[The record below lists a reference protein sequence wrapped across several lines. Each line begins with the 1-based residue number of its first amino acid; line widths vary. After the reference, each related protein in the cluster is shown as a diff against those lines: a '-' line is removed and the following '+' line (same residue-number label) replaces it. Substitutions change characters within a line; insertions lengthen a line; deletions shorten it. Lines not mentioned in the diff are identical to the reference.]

1 MALVDLTKDLSNFKY
16 TDYDKVDGAVD
27 FIPNVDAQGF
37 TKNFDNKNNSQ
48 FVGINGLSYTYP
60 NNKGLNLTYTNQPF
74 STANNMS
81 GTSGVWGSNTFPAG
95 FTINQTN
102 SLLVDGNDLTLPT
115 LRHNIDQVFSTSPYG
130 GFPAFEINTDR
141 YDERIGSQFN
151 TELGEVYTQSTTEK
165 LHSSYNT
172 SFHISGFNRG
182 NMYIPNAT
190 EPSIPTFKDFTRGSA
205 ILSRYQKDS
214 PNFNTDVHISAIPYE
229 LPQITATGPQVEHK
243 NFNNTP
249 ISLGAHG
256 SDFFTTPLINYSS
269 QFSADNFQTEI
280 ESGFNRSNMYIP
292 NSTEP
297 TTPEFKSFTRGDSS
311 LLRIVH
317 DSPNFGSI
325 EFQST
330 APYQVKKQYNLPSN
344 YSFIGRDSSYTTTT
358 NLVPSLPITHGVLT
372 PITKD
377 SRFGDVDTSFTGD
390 LTFTDIF
397 GQSYSGISSMIS
409 YNTPRP
415 NNSTG
420 PGNYSGW
427 ITTNNF
433 TIENQLG
440 GSSSPKFGNAGFNSG
455 NKYGDTVKFNS
466 SLLGGDE
473 IYQSQLDSFGDSG
486 QVPLTL
492 GYNQNKA
499 AINQIWE
506 KGNSHYSNAS
516 AQAQFGS
523 YTNQTD
529 TDELERRPGGLGSR
543 GDEIDEQYKFRTTKV
558 KSTSLSFGRHG
569 DFGEFGAPVDGS
581 AQIGFDMPFVKDKIN
596 GINFSQKGLTIETV
610 RGGFTGIVGR
620 TLKDLVRFTKFT
632 LNAKGIL
639 SVAKQVGLNL
649 LNTRPET
656 RIYNPASVLSSIPF
670 VHIDRHLA
678 PGEDP
683 AKVPSV
689 PGFDFATDV
698 KQPIVNALRGL
709 RNAAAGTPISRQVAG
724 INILQ
729 NTGIRYTDAKDYV
742 DDSSISNPLD
752 LNLLPELSLIQR
764 TSRLSKLTQF
774 YMTSY
779 IGTNSDVGT
788 PGFAGRE
795 NSLSDAQKQEEKITT
810 AFTTPAMVAFLTPA
824 GKGKIGGTRSRD
836 VASNRHL
843 TGEAINKNNRRTEKS
858 LVDKYTTLSY
868 GMLGKEGF
876 DYETTTRSPSEL
888 LAKFSSPLTPS
899 IKQLNEQEKF
909 VERQRAKGR
918 QRVQDIGNQ
927 GSKSK
932 VPKLDSKFGVYNDN
946 NVFDTT
952 DKINLHPYGSS
963 AEEEISEAPSI
974 KDLIDFRFKDVIN
987 KKFISFRAI
996 LGTIT
1001 DTMSPE
1007 WNAERY
1013 LGRPDKVHTYMGTDR
1028 NISFDF
1034 KVYPKTKQELIT
1046 LWDKLNFL
1054 VGLTYPTIRRGGFT
1068 NGFRQIAPYIEM
1080 TMGNMFRNTP
1090 GYLSSLTLTADETST
1105 WETDDGFQLPKF
1117 IQASAEF
1124 VYIGNYVP
1132 STTSKHYELNW
1143 LKDSGFSIGADGA
1156 QTFGVFGT
1164 YDPVVHDRPPRH
1176 GLDVVWKDQV
1186 GITTPDTPTKNVVTT
1201 EPTDTTATTT
1211 EG

>member
-48 FVGINGLSYTYP
+48 FVGVNGLSYTYP
-60 NNKGLNLTYTNQPF
+60 NNKGLNLTFDGQTPAGVNF
-74 STANNMS
+74 L
-81 GTSGVWGSNTFPAG
+81 SGVSGNWGPGTLPEG

-102 SLLVDGNDLTLPT
+102 SLLVNGSDLTLPT

-280 ESGFNRSNMYIP
+280 ESGFNRGNMYIP

-440 GSSSPKFGNAGFNSG
+440 GSSSPKFGNAGFNGG

-473 IYQSQLDSFGDSG
+473 IYQSQLESFGDSG

-499 AINQIWE
+499 TINQIWE

-543 GDEIDEQYKFRTTKV
+543 DDEIDEQYKFRTTKV

-581 AQIGFDMPFVKDKIN
+581 AIFGFDMPYIKDKIN
-596 GINFSQKGLTIETV
+596 GINFSHKGLTIELV
-610 RGGFTGIVGR
+610 RGGIVTQVAR
-620 TLKDLVRFTKFT
+620 TLKDTLRLSKFV
-632 LNAKGIL
+632 LSPKGVL

-649 LNTRPET
+649 LNARPET
-656 RIYNPASVLSSIPF
+656 RTYNPLSLGSSVPF
-670 VHIDRHLA
+670 LHIDRHLEL
-678 PGEDP
+678 PQNP
-683 AKVPSV
+683 LS
-689 PGFDFATDV
+689 
-698 KQPIVNALRGL
+698 KQIAGVNVLK
-709 RNAAAGTPISRQVAG
+709 T
-724 INILQ
+724 
-729 NTGIRYTDAKDYV
+729 TGIKYTDAKDYL
-742 DDSSISNPLD
+742 DDESISSP
-752 LNLLPELSLIQR
+752 LNLDFNVISK
-764 TSRLSKLTQF
+764 TSRLSKLTQW

-779 IGTNSDVGT
+779 IGTNSDIGI
-788 PGFAGRE
+788 PGFAGYE
-795 NSLSDAQKQEEKITT
+795 NNKNDAHLQAHLININ
-810 AFTTPAMVAFLTPA
+810 FTTPAMISFLTPG
-824 GKGKIGGTRSRD
+824 GKGQVGAFRSRD
-836 VASNRHL
+836 VQSNYHL
-843 TGEAINKNNRRTEKS
+843 TGEAINKNNRRTEES

-868 GMLGKEGF
+868 GMLGKKGF

-888 LAKFSSPLTPS
+888 LAKFSNPLTPS
-899 IKQLNEQEKF
+899 IKQLNEQEDF
-909 VERQRAKGR
+909 IIRQREKGR
-918 QRVQDIGNQ
+918 ERVQDIGNQ
-927 GSKSK
+927 GGQGKR
-932 VPKLDSKFGVYNDN
+932 PKLDDKFGVFNDN

-952 DKINLHPYGSS
+952 DKINLHPYGDTP
-963 AEEEISEAPSI
+963 EPELT
-974 KDLIDFRFKDVIN
+974 KDLVDFRFKDVIN

-1034 KVYPKTKQELIT
+1034 KVYPKSKQELIT

-1143 LKDSGFSIGADGA
+1143 LQDSGFSIGADGT

-1186 GITTPDTPTKNVVTT
+1186 GITTPDAPTKNVVTT

>member
-48 FVGINGLSYTYP
+48 FVGVNGLSYTYP
-60 NNKGLNLTYTNQPF
+60 NNKGLNLTFDGQTPAGVNF
-74 STANNMS
+74 L
-81 GTSGVWGSNTFPAG
+81 SGVSGNWGPGTLPEG

-102 SLLVDGNDLTLPT
+102 SLLVNGSDLTLPT

-280 ESGFNRSNMYIP
+280 ESGFNRGNMYIP

-440 GSSSPKFGNAGFNSG
+440 GSSSPKFGNAGFNGG

-466 SLLGGDE
+466 SLLGKDE

-499 AINQIWE
+499 TINQIWE

-516 AQAQFGS
+516 AQAQFGT

-581 AQIGFDMPFVKDKIN
+581 AIFGFDMPYIKDKIN
-596 GINFSQKGLTIETV
+596 GINFSHKGLTIELV
-610 RGGFTGIVGR
+610 RGGIVTQVAR
-620 TLKDLVRFTKFT
+620 TLKDTIRLGKFI
-632 LNAKGIL
+632 LSPKGVL

-649 LNTRPET
+649 LNARPET
-656 RIYNPASVLSSIPF
+656 RTYNPLSLGSSVPLL
-670 VHIDRHLA
+670 HIDRHLEL
-678 PGEDP
+678 PQNP
-683 AKVPSV
+683 LSK
-689 PGFDFATDV
+689 
-698 KQPIVNALRGL
+698 
-709 RNAAAGTPISRQVAG
+709 QVAG
-724 INILQ
+724 VNIGKT
-729 NTGIRYTDAKDYV
+729 TGIKYTDAKDYR
-742 DDSSISNPLD
+742 DDSSISDPLG
-752 LNLLPELSLIQR
+752 LNFNILSK
-764 TSRLSKLTQF
+764 TSRLSKLTQW
-774 YMTSY
+774 YMTQY
-779 IGTNSDVGT
+779 VGT
-788 PGFAGRE
+788 TDEVGIPGFAGYE
-795 NSLSDAQKQEEKITT
+795 LGQSDGAALTGAINTV
-810 AFTTPAMVAFLTPA
+810 FTTPSMLAFLTPG
-824 GKGKIGGTRSRD
+824 GKGQVGAFRSRD
-836 VASNRHL
+836 VQSNRHM
-843 TGEAINKNNRRTEKS
+843 TGEVINKNNNS
-858 LVDKYTTLSY
+858 ALIDKYTTLSY
-868 GMLGKEGF
+868 GMRRDEF
-876 DYETTTRSPSEL
+876 SYEETLQSPSEL
-888 LAKFSSPLTPS
+888 LSRESNPLTPS
-899 IKQLNEQEKF
+899 IKAAGDKADFLDRVREPGYEK
-909 VERQRAKGR
+909 VR
-918 QRVQDIGNQ
+918 DIGNQ
-927 GSKSK
+927 GS
-932 VPKLDSKFGVYNDN
+932 VVTPKLDAKLGLYQDINTN
-946 NVFDTT
+946 NSADQ
-952 DKINLHPYGSS
+952 INLHPYGDT
-963 AEEEISEAPSI
+963 SEPEFS
-974 KDLIDFRFKDVIN
+974 KDLVDFRFKDVIN

-1143 LKDSGFSIGADGA
+1143 LQDSGFSIGADGT

-1186 GITTPDTPTKNVVTT
+1186 GITTPDAPTKNVVTT

>member
-1 MALVDLTKDLSNFKY
+1 MSLVDLTKDLSNFKY

-48 FVGINGLSYTYP
+48 FVGVNGLSYTYP
-60 NNKGLNLTYTNQPF
+60 NNKGLNLTFDGQTPAGVNF
-74 STANNMS
+74 L
-81 GTSGVWGSNTFPAG
+81 SGVSGNWGPGTLPEG

-102 SLLVDGNDLTLPT
+102 SLLVNGSDLTLPT

-280 ESGFNRSNMYIP
+280 ESGFNRGNMYIP

-440 GSSSPKFGNAGFNSG
+440 GSSSPKFGNEGFNSG

-499 AINQIWE
+499 TINQIWE

-529 TDELERRPGGLGSR
+529 TDELKRRPGGLGSR
-543 GDEIDEQYKFRTTKV
+543 DDEIDEQYKFRTTKV

-581 AQIGFDMPFVKDKIN
+581 AIFGFDMPYIKDKIN
-596 GINFSQKGLTIETV
+596 GINFSHKGLTIELV
-610 RGGFTGIVGR
+610 RGGVVTQVAR
-620 TLKDLVRFTKFT
+620 TLKDTLRLSKFA
-632 LNAKGIL
+632 LSPKGVL

-649 LNTRPET
+649 LNARPET
-656 RIYNPASVLSSIPF
+656 RTYNPLSLGSSVPLL
-670 VHIDRHLA
+670 HIDRHLEL
-678 PGEDP
+678 PQNP
-683 AKVPSV
+683 LSK
-689 PGFDFATDV
+689 
-698 KQPIVNALRGL
+698 
-709 RNAAAGTPISRQVAG
+709 QVAG
-724 INILQ
+724 VNIGKT
-729 NTGIRYTDAKDYV
+729 TGIKYTDAKDYR
-742 DDSSISNPLD
+742 DDSSISDPLG
-752 LNLLPELSLIQR
+752 LNFNILSK
-764 TSRLSKLTQF
+764 TSRLSKLTQW
-774 YMTSY
+774 YMTQY
-779 IGTNSDVGT
+779 VGT
-788 PGFAGRE
+788 TDEVGIPGFAGYE
-795 NSLSDAQKQEEKITT
+795 LGQSDGT
-810 AFTTPAMVAFLTPA
+810 ALTGAINTVFTTPSMLAFLTPG
-824 GKGKIGGTRSRD
+824 GKGQVGAFRSRD
-836 VASNRHL
+836 VQSNRHM
-843 TGEAINKNNRRTEKS
+843 TGEVINKNNNS
-858 LVDKYTTLSY
+858 ALIDKYTTLSY
-868 GMLGKEGF
+868 GMRRDEF
-876 DYETTTRSPSEL
+876 SYEETLQSPSEL
-888 LAKFSSPLTPS
+888 LSRESNPLTPS
-899 IKQLNEQEKF
+899 IKAAGEKADF
-909 VERQRAKGR
+909 LA
-918 QRVQDIGNQ
+918 RVREPGYDKVRDIGNQ
-927 GSKSK
+927 GSI
-932 VPKLDSKFGVYNDN
+932 VTPKLDEKLGLYQDINTN
-946 NVFDTT
+946 NSADQ
-952 DKINLHPYGSS
+952 INLHPYGDTPEPEFS
-963 AEEEISEAPSI
+963 
-974 KDLIDFRFKDVIN
+974 KDLVDFRFKDVIN

-1132 STTSKHYELNW
+1132 STTSKHYELDW
-1143 LKDSGFSIGADGA
+1143 LQDGGFSIGADGT

-1164 YDPVVHDRPPRH
+1164 YDPIVHDRPPRH
-1176 GLDVVWKDQV
+1176 GLDVVWKNQV

>member
-37 TKNFDNKNNSQ
+37 TKNFDNKDNSQ
-48 FVGINGLSYTYP
+48 FVGVNGLSYTYP
-60 NNKGLNLTYTNQPF
+60 NNKGLNLTFDGQTPAGVNF
-74 STANNMS
+74 L
-81 GTSGVWGSNTFPAG
+81 SGVSGNWGPGTLPEG

-102 SLLVDGNDLTLPT
+102 SLLVNGSDLTLPT

-280 ESGFNRSNMYIP
+280 ESGFNRGNMYIP

-440 GSSSPKFGNAGFNSG
+440 GSSSPKFGNAGFNGG

-466 SLLGGDE
+466 SLLGKDE

-499 AINQIWE
+499 TINQIWE

-516 AQAQFGS
+516 AQAQFGT

-581 AQIGFDMPFVKDKIN
+581 AIFGFDMPYIKDKIN
-596 GINFSQKGLTIETV
+596 GINFSHKGLTIELV
-610 RGGFTGIVGR
+610 RGGIVTQVAR
-620 TLKDLVRFTKFT
+620 TLKDTIRLGKFI
-632 LNAKGIL
+632 LSPKGVL

-649 LNTRPET
+649 LNARPET
-656 RIYNPASVLSSIPF
+656 RTYNPLSLGSSVPLL
-670 VHIDRHLA
+670 HIDRHLEL
-678 PGEDP
+678 PQNP
-683 AKVPSV
+683 LSK
-689 PGFDFATDV
+689 
-698 KQPIVNALRGL
+698 
-709 RNAAAGTPISRQVAG
+709 QVAG
-724 INILQ
+724 VNIGKT
-729 NTGIRYTDAKDYV
+729 TGIKYTDAKDYR
-742 DDSSISNPLD
+742 DDSSISDPLG
-752 LNLLPELSLIQR
+752 LNFNILSK
-764 TSRLSKLTQF
+764 TSRLSKLTQW
-774 YMTSY
+774 YMTQY
-779 IGTNSDVGT
+779 VGT
-788 PGFAGRE
+788 TDEVGIPGFAGYE
-795 NSLSDAQKQEEKITT
+795 LGQSDGAALTGAINTV
-810 AFTTPAMVAFLTPA
+810 FTTPSMLAFLTPG
-824 GKGKIGGTRSRD
+824 GKGQVGAFRSRD
-836 VASNRHL
+836 VQSNRHM
-843 TGEAINKNNRRTEKS
+843 TGEVINKNNNS
-858 LVDKYTTLSY
+858 ALIDKYTTLSY
-868 GMLGKEGF
+868 GMRRDEF
-876 DYETTTRSPSEL
+876 SYEETLQSPSEL
-888 LAKFSSPLTPS
+888 LSRESNPLTPS
-899 IKQLNEQEKF
+899 IKAAGDKADFLDRVREPGYEK
-909 VERQRAKGR
+909 VR
-918 QRVQDIGNQ
+918 DIGNQ
-927 GSKSK
+927 GS
-932 VPKLDSKFGVYNDN
+932 VVTPKLDAKLGLYQDINTN
-946 NVFDTT
+946 NSADQ
-952 DKINLHPYGSS
+952 INLHPYGDT
-963 AEEEISEAPSI
+963 SEPEFS
-974 KDLIDFRFKDVIN
+974 KDLVDFRFKDVIN

-1143 LKDSGFSIGADGA
+1143 LQDSGFSIGADGT

-1186 GITTPDTPTKNVVTT
+1186 GITTPDAPTKNVVTT

>member
-1 MALVDLTKDLSNFKY
+1 MSLVDLTKDLSNFKY

-48 FVGINGLSYTYP
+48 FVGVNGLSYTYP
-60 NNKGLNLTYTNQPF
+60 NNKGLNLTFDGQTPAGVNF
-74 STANNMS
+74 L
-81 GTSGVWGSNTFPAG
+81 SGVSGNWGPGTLPEG

-102 SLLVDGNDLTLPT
+102 SLLVNGSDLTLPT

-280 ESGFNRSNMYIP
+280 ESGFNRGNMYIP

-440 GSSSPKFGNAGFNSG
+440 GSSSPKFGNEGFNSG

-499 AINQIWE
+499 TINQIWE

-529 TDELERRPGGLGSR
+529 TDELKRRPGGLGSR
-543 GDEIDEQYKFRTTKV
+543 DDEIDEQYKFRTTKV

-581 AQIGFDMPFVKDKIN
+581 AIFGFDMPYIKDKIN
-596 GINFSQKGLTIETV
+596 GINFSHKGLTIELV
-610 RGGFTGIVGR
+610 RGGVVTQVAR
-620 TLKDLVRFTKFT
+620 TLKDTLRLSKFA
-632 LNAKGIL
+632 LSPKGVL

-649 LNTRPET
+649 LNARPET
-656 RIYNPASVLSSIPF
+656 RTYNPLSLGSSVPLL
-670 VHIDRHLA
+670 HIDRHLEL
-678 PGEDP
+678 PQNP
-683 AKVPSV
+683 LSK
-689 PGFDFATDV
+689 
-698 KQPIVNALRGL
+698 
-709 RNAAAGTPISRQVAG
+709 QVAG
-724 INILQ
+724 VNIGKT
-729 NTGIRYTDAKDYV
+729 TGIKYTDAKDYR
-742 DDSSISNPLD
+742 DDSSISDPLG
-752 LNLLPELSLIQR
+752 LNFNILSK
-764 TSRLSKLTQF
+764 TSRLSKLTQW
-774 YMTSY
+774 YMTQY
-779 IGTNSDVGT
+779 VGT
-788 PGFAGRE
+788 TDEVGIPGFAGYE
-795 NSLSDAQKQEEKITT
+795 LGQSDGT
-810 AFTTPAMVAFLTPA
+810 ALTGAINTVFTTPSMLAFLTPG
-824 GKGKIGGTRSRD
+824 GKGQVGAFRSRD
-836 VASNRHL
+836 VQSNRHM
-843 TGEAINKNNRRTEKS
+843 TGEVINKNNNS
-858 LVDKYTTLSY
+858 ALIDKYTTLSY
-868 GMLGKEGF
+868 GMRRDEF
-876 DYETTTRSPSEL
+876 SYEETLQSPSEL
-888 LAKFSSPLTPS
+888 LSRESNPLTPS
-899 IKQLNEQEKF
+899 IKAAGEKADF
-909 VERQRAKGR
+909 LA
-918 QRVQDIGNQ
+918 RVREPGYDKVRDIGNQ
-927 GSKSK
+927 GSI
-932 VPKLDSKFGVYNDN
+932 VTPKLDEKLGLYQDINTN
-946 NVFDTT
+946 NSADQ
-952 DKINLHPYGSS
+952 INLHPYGDTPEPEFS
-963 AEEEISEAPSI
+963 
-974 KDLIDFRFKDVIN
+974 KDLVDFRFKDVIN

-1132 STTSKHYELNW
+1132 STTSKHYELDW
-1143 LKDSGFSIGADGA
+1143 LQDGGFSIG
-1156 QTFGVFGT
+1156 
-1164 YDPVVHDRPPRH
+1164 
-1176 GLDVVWKDQV
+1176 
-1186 GITTPDTPTKNVVTT
+1186 
-1201 EPTDTTATTT
+1201 
-1211 EG
+1211 

>member
-48 FVGINGLSYTYP
+48 FVGVNGLSYTYP
-60 NNKGLNLTYTNQPF
+60 NNKGLNLTFDGQTPAGVNF
-74 STANNMS
+74 L
-81 GTSGVWGSNTFPAG
+81 SGVSGNWGPGTLPEG

-102 SLLVDGNDLTLPT
+102 SLLVNGSDLTLPT

-229 LPQITATGPQVEHK
+229 LPQITATGPQVDHK
-243 NFNNTP
+243 NFDNTP

-280 ESGFNRSNMYIP
+280 ESGFNRGNMYIP

-440 GSSSPKFGNAGFNSG
+440 GSSSPKFGNAGFNGG

-466 SLLGGDE
+466 SLLGKDE

-499 AINQIWE
+499 TINQIWE

-516 AQAQFGS
+516 AQAQFGT

-581 AQIGFDMPFVKDKIN
+581 AIFGFDMPYIKDKIN
-596 GINFSQKGLTIETV
+596 GINFSHKGLTIELV
-610 RGGFTGIVGR
+610 RGGIVTQVAR
-620 TLKDLVRFTKFT
+620 TLKDTIRLGKFI
-632 LNAKGIL
+632 LSPKGVL

-649 LNTRPET
+649 LNARPET
-656 RIYNPASVLSSIPF
+656 RTYNPLSLGSSVPLL
-670 VHIDRHLA
+670 HIDRHLEL
-678 PGEDP
+678 PQNP
-683 AKVPSV
+683 LSK
-689 PGFDFATDV
+689 
-698 KQPIVNALRGL
+698 
-709 RNAAAGTPISRQVAG
+709 QVAG
-724 INILQ
+724 VNIGKT
-729 NTGIRYTDAKDYV
+729 TGIKYTDAKDYR
-742 DDSSISNPLD
+742 DDSSISDPLG
-752 LNLLPELSLIQR
+752 LNFNILSK
-764 TSRLSKLTQF
+764 TSRLSKLTQW
-774 YMTSY
+774 YMTQY
-779 IGTNSDVGT
+779 VGT
-788 PGFAGRE
+788 TDEVGIPGFAGYE
-795 NSLSDAQKQEEKITT
+795 LGQSDGAALTGAINTV
-810 AFTTPAMVAFLTPA
+810 FTTPSMLAFLTPG
-824 GKGKIGGTRSRD
+824 GKGQVGAFRSRD
-836 VASNRHL
+836 VQSNRHM
-843 TGEAINKNNRRTEKS
+843 TGEVINKNNNS
-858 LVDKYTTLSY
+858 ALIDKYTTLSY
-868 GMLGKEGF
+868 GMRRDEF
-876 DYETTTRSPSEL
+876 SYEETLQSPSEL
-888 LAKFSSPLTPS
+888 LSRESNPLTPS
-899 IKQLNEQEKF
+899 IKAAGDKADFLDRVREPGYEK
-909 VERQRAKGR
+909 VR
-918 QRVQDIGNQ
+918 DIGNQ
-927 GSKSK
+927 GS
-932 VPKLDSKFGVYNDN
+932 VVTPKLDAKLGLYQDINTN
-946 NVFDTT
+946 NSADQ
-952 DKINLHPYGSS
+952 INLHPYGDT
-963 AEEEISEAPSI
+963 SEPEFS
-974 KDLIDFRFKDVIN
+974 KDLVDFRFKDVIN

-1143 LKDSGFSIGADGA
+1143 LQDSGFSIGADGT

-1186 GITTPDTPTKNVVTT
+1186 GITTPDAPTKNVVTT